1 MQWYIILVIVLVV
14 LILPG
19 GLALAWF
26 MNVSA
31 LRQVISDVRR
41 RGKRRAEAL
50 KRSEKL
56 A

>member
-1 MQWYIILVIVLVV
+1 MEWYIILVIVLVV
-14 LILPG
+14 LILLG

-26 MNVSA
+26 LNVSA

-41 RGKRRAEAL
+41 RGKRRVEAL
-50 KRSEKL
+50 KKSEKP